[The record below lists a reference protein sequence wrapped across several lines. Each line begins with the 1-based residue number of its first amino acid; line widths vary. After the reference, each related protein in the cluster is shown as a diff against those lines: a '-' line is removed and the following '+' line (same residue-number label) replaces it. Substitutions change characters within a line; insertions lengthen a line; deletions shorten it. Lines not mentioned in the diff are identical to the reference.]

1 MRYYVNA
8 CFGWIRFS
16 EIVSQSDL
24 EESNDDLKSFEKL
37 RLKWDGQEWFPRR
50 SIPKNDTPRLTTVT
64 QPPR

>member
-1 MRYYVNA
+1 MRYYVDA
-8 CFGWIRFS
+8 CYGWVRFS

-37 RLKWDGQEWFPRR
+37 RLKWDGQEWFPRIA
-50 SIPKNDTPRLTTVT
+50 IPKNDTPSLTTVT